1 MIKITYQII
10 INCIREVVV
19 GRTLGAMPL
28 RILDGKDCVFRDE
41 DFWMLAEIETHPE
54 VMRWNIDVY
63 TSDRNEM
70 YRAFKESLEKLR
82 VEKDNIFL
90 VGKLNDKV
98 VGFVGVKRKSGG
110 MSHIGEVGISV
121 HPNYWNN
128 GFGTRLLKTAVKKAM
143 EKGFLRLEVE
153 TLASNKAM
161 IRIAEKA
168 GFKIKGVVKMR
179 INKDGKYEDEVLMG
193 IILH

>member
-1 MIKITYQII
+1 M
-10 INCIREVVV
+10 
-19 GRTLGAMPL
+19 GRTLSAMPL

-70 YRAFKESLEKLR
+70 YRAFKESLKKLR
-82 VEKDNIFL
+82 AEKDKIFL

-110 MSHIGEVGISV
+110 MRHVGEVGISV
-121 HPNYWNN
+121 HPNYWNK

-143 EKGFLRLEVE
+143 EKGFLRLELE

-161 IRIAEKA
+161 IKIAEKA
-168 GFKIKGVVKMR
+168 GFKIEGIMKMR
-179 INKDGKYEDEVLMG
+179 IKKDGKCEDEVLMG
-193 IILH
+193 IVLH